1 LIKLLSLS
9 GSPVEG
15 SSTDF
20 ILGRVIDT
28 VVAKLGG
35 ENRVAATKVHLND
48 LTYIPCQACGES
60 PAPKYCLF
68 DDDLT
73 SVYQAL
79 VECDCLLFGSPVYFD
94 SVSAQA
100 KMFIDRCNCFRPPDY
115 ENVDPQHHFVR
126 RLNRSRPGAMVIVG
140 GERGWFEGARRV
152 IAGFFKWVNVVNEGK
167 LIYHSSD
174 FTKAGTAADDP
185 TVLQQ
190 ADELGRQL
198 AQKILDSREES
209 STNLS
214 PGV

>member
-1 LIKLLSLS
+1 MIKLLSVS

-20 ILGRVIDT
+20 ILNRIADAVVVTLSGEGRVQKTTIS
-28 VVAKLGG
+28 
-35 ENRVAATKVHLND
+35 LND

-60 PAPKYCLF
+60 PEPEYCLF

-79 VECDCLLFGSPVYFD
+79 IECDCLLFGSPVYFD

-100 KMFIDRCNCFRPPDY
+100 KMFIDRCNCIRPPDY
-115 ENVDPQHHFVR
+115 DNVDPQHHFIR
-126 RLNRSRPGAMVIVG
+126 RLNRSRPGTMVIVG

-152 IAGFFKWVNVVNEGK
+152 IAGFFKWINVVNEGM
-167 LIYHSSD
+167 LIYRSGD
-174 FTKAGTAADDP
+174 FTKAGTAKDDP
-185 TVLQQ
+185 NILQQ
-190 ADELGRQL
+190 ADELGKQL

-209 STNLS
+209 SSNLS
-214 PGV
+214 PGG

>member
-1 LIKLLSLS
+1 MIKLLTMS
-9 GSPVEG
+9 GSPIKG

-20 ILGRVIDT
+20 ILNRIADA
-28 VVAKLGG
+28 VVETLGG
-35 ENRVAATKVHLND
+35 EDRVQRTMVRLND
-48 LTYIPCQACGES
+48 LKYIPCQACGKS
-60 PAPKYCLF
+60 PAPEYCLY

-73 SVYQAL
+73 PVYRAL
-79 VECDCLLFGSPVYFD
+79 VECDCLLFGSPLYFD

-100 KMFIDRCNCFRPPDY
+100 KMFIDRCNCFCPPDY
-115 ENVDPQHHFVR
+115 ENVDPDHYFLR
-126 RLNRSRPGAMVIVG
+126 RLTRFRPGAMVLVG

-152 IAGFFKWVNVVNEGK
+152 VAGFFKWVQLVNEGM
-167 LIYHSSD
+167 LIYHSGD

-185 TVLQQ
+185 TVLRQ

>member
-1 LIKLLSLS
+1 MIKLLTIS

-20 ILGRVIDT
+20 ILNRIAAA
-28 VVAKLGG
+28 VVETLGG
-35 ENRVAATKVHLND
+35 EDRVQKTTIRLND

-60 PAPKYCLF
+60 PEPEYCLF
-68 DDDLT
+68 DDDLA

-115 ENVDPQHHFVR
+115 DNVDPDHYFLR
-126 RLNRSRPGAMVIVG
+126 RLNRSRPGAIVIVG

-152 IAGFFKWVNVVNEGK
+152 IAGFFKWVNVVNEGM
-167 LIYHSSD
+167 LIYRSSD

-190 ADELGRQL
+190 ADELGKQL
-198 AQKILDSREES
+198 APKILDSREES
-209 STNLS
+209 DTNPS
-214 PGV
+214 PGG

>member
-1 LIKLLSLS
+1 MIKLLALS

-20 ILGRVIDT
+20 ILNRIADAVVVTLSGEGRVQKTTI
-28 VVAKLGG
+28 
-35 ENRVAATKVHLND
+35 RLND

-60 PAPKYCLF
+60 PVPEYCLF

-79 VECDCLLFGSPVYFD
+79 VECDCLLLGSPVYFD

-152 IAGFFKWVNVVNEGK
+152 IAGFFKWVNVVNEGM
-167 LIYHSSD
+167 LIYRSSD
-174 FTKAGTAADDP
+174 FTKAGTAADDSNI
-185 TVLQQ
+185 LQQ
-190 ADELGRQL
+190 ADELGKQL

-209 STNLS
+209 SNDLS

>member
-1 LIKLLSLS
+1 MIKLLSLS

-20 ILGRVIDT
+20 ILNRIADAVVETLSGEGRVQKTTIS
-28 VVAKLGG
+28 
-35 ENRVAATKVHLND
+35 LND

-73 SVYQAL
+73 LVYQAL

-115 ENVDPQHHFVR
+115 DNVDPQHHFVR
-126 RLNRSRPGAMVIVG
+126 RLSRSRPGAMVLVG

-152 IAGFFKWVNVVNEGK
+152 VAGFFKWIDVVNEGM

-174 FTKAGTAADDP
+174 FTKAGTAKDDSNIM
-185 TVLQQ
+185 QQ

>member
-1 LIKLLSLS
+1 MIKLLTSS

-20 ILGRVIDT
+20 ILGRVNDT
-28 VVAKLGG
+28 VVATLGG
-35 ENRVAATKVHLND
+35 ASRALVTKIHLND
-48 LTYIPCQACGES
+48 FTYIPCQACGES

-73 SVYQAL
+73 LVYQAL

-115 ENVDPQHHFVR
+115 DNVDPQHHFIR
-126 RLNRSRPGAMVIVG
+126 RLNRSRPGAMVLVG

-152 IAGFFKWVNVVNEGK
+152 IAGFFKWVEVVNEGK
-167 LIYHSSD
+167 LVFHSDD
-174 FTKAGTAADDP
+174 FTKAGTAVDDP

-198 AQKILDSREES
+198 AHKILNPSKES
-209 STNLS
+209 STDLS
-214 PGV
+214 PDV